1 MELRGYHGRILR
13 VNLST
18 GRWRVEELGEA
29 DARLF
34 IGGKALAYLMAYRE
48 IPPGTD
54 PLGPS
59 NKLYFVTGPFSAL
72 VPGASKVT
80 VLAKSPLTRLL
91 NDSHAGDFFGPSLR
105 KAGYDALVVE
115 GASKD
120 PVYLYIHS
128 RGVEVRDASRLW
140 GLTTREATRRIR
152 SETSEKVSVAAI
164 GPAGERLVRI
174 ANIIF
179 DEERAAGRGG
189 LGAVMGSKKLKA
201 IAVLGDGKPPEPA
214 EPEKLRAEGEKWY
227 NYFASSPRYA
237 DLRSYGTTNALVYS
251 AAVSMSPSY
260 NFETPHIPE
269 ELASKLAG
277 DAIKS
282 VEVDPPWYIHGASCP
297 IKCARFVEVEY
308 RGVRFRVKPE
318 YENLAMLGAA
328 TGVFNREAVLYFN
341 RLVDDLG
348 LDSIS
353 TGNTIAWLLELVER
367 GLIGEEE
374 IGFKVKGF
382 GDAEAVEKL
391 IRLIAERR
399 GIGAILAEGVKR
411 ASEILGRGAELAV
424 HVKGLEAPAWDPR
437 GRRGFAVSYAT
448 ADVGASHL
456 RGWPPTSEPPSA
468 GPAREVVPALARS
481 RDDDALRDS
490 LSLCRFVTYPSRVL
504 PELYKL
510 VTGDEKSLEEMYLAP
525 QRAEALARIHAALDW
540 LVPPIHDDV
549 PPKWMKGQPSGPLKG
564 VAAFLSE
571 EDKREAI
578 REYYKVRG
586 WHPTLGVPTPETM
599 ERLGLPWAAGDAERA
614 LRVVAS
620 RLEAAGLSI
629 D

>member
-1 MELRGYHGRILR
+1 MRLRGYHWRILR

-18 GRWRVEELGEA
+18 GRWRVEEPGEE
-29 DARLF
+29 DLELF

-54 PLGPS
+54 PLSPS
-59 NKLYFVTGPFSAL
+59 NRLYFVTGPFSAL

-91 NDSHAGDFFGPSLR
+91 NDSHAGDYFGPSLR

-115 GASKD
+115 GASRD
-120 PVYLYIHS
+120 PVYIYIDS
-128 RGVEVRDASRLW
+128 RTVEVRDASRIW
-140 GLTTREATRRIR
+140 GSTTREATRAIR
-152 SETSEKVSVAAI
+152 RETSERASVAAI

-201 IAVLGDGKPPEPA
+201 IAVLGDGRPPEPA
-214 EPEKLRAEGEKWY
+214 DPEGLRAEGEKWY
-227 NYFASSPRYA
+227 NYFATSPRYG
-237 DLRSYGTTNALVYS
+237 DLRTYGTTNALVYS
-251 AAVSMSPSY
+251 ASIGMSPSY
-260 NFETPHIPE
+260 NFETPGIPVD
-269 ELASKLAG
+269 LAAKISG
-277 DAIKS
+277 DAIKE

-297 IKCARFVEVEY
+297 IKCARYAEAEY
-308 RGVRFRVKPE
+308 KGRRFRVKPE

-328 TGVFNREAVLYFN
+328 TGVFDREAVLYFN

-353 TGNTIAWLLELVER
+353 TGNTIAWLLELAER

-374 IGFKVKGF
+374 VGFKVKGF
-382 GDAEAVEKL
+382 GDAEAVERL

-399 GIGAILAEGVKR
+399 GIGAVLAEGVKR

-456 RGWPPTSEPPSA
+456 RGWPPTTEPPSA
-468 GPAREVVPALARS
+468 GPAKEVVPGLARN

-490 LSLCRFVTYPSRVL
+490 LSLCRFVSYPSREI
-504 PELYKL
+504 PGLYKL
-510 VTGDEKSLEEMYLAP
+510 VTGLERSLDDLYRAP

-549 PPKWMKGQPSGPLKG
+549 PPKWMKGQPTGPLKG

-578 REYYKVRG
+578 REYYRVRG

-599 ERLGLPWAAGDAERA
+599 ERLGIPWARGDAERA
-614 LRVVAS
+614 LRAVEE
-620 RLEAAGLSI
+620 RLRAAGLEV
-629 D
+629 